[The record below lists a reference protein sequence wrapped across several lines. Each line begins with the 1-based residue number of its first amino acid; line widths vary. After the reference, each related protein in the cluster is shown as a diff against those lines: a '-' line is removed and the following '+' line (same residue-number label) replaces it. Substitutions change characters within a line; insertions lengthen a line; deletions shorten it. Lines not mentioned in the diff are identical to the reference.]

1 MKLKNDKGKKNIYR
15 IIWVSCIFLVL
26 IVILVMIMD
35 YKINYEYLE
44 ENNLYFYNCDGNLCT
59 TEVKD
64 NSLDLYSVYECRYE
78 ECPKFTSIINENYV
92 LLRDNDNSYELYN
105 YKDGNVISAGY
116 DSYIFID
123 NNYII
128 VSKGNKYGV
137 IDIDDNVIINTS
149 YDQIGIYDNDIL
161 DGYNSENIIAKKN
174 DKYGIV
180 SYKTGEV
187 NEKFDYSEDRLEE
200 LTMVI
205 ESQKL

>member
-1 MKLKNDKGKKNIYR
+1 MKLKNNKGKKNIYR

-137 IDIDDNVIINTS
+137 IDIDDNVIEIKLGANKEEDPMLNFFIKKVLVVKMKRKVKLTNILFDINI
-149 YDQIGIYDNDIL
+149 DL
-161 DGYNSENIIAKKN
+161 
-174 DKYGIV
+174 
-180 SYKTGEV
+180 
-187 NEKFDYSEDRLEE
+187 FL
-200 LTMVI
+200 
-205 ESQKL
+205 